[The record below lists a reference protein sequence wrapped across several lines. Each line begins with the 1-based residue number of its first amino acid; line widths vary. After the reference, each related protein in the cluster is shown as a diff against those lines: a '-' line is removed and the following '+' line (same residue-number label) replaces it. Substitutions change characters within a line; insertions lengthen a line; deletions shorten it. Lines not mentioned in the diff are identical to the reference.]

1 MIKLGV
7 NVDHVATLREARKTV
22 EPDPVFAAV
31 ICELAGADGITVHLR
46 EDKRHIQERDVLLI
60 KEIKR
65 TKLNLE
71 MSVNEKIVDS
81 ALNIKPDQATLVPER
96 REEVTTEGGLEI
108 AGNLLKIKKT
118 VKLLKSK
125 KIIVSFFI
133 GPDLKQVDASKEA
146 GADAVEINTGTYA
159 NALTAK
165 DTENELKK
173 IRAASAYA
181 HNKGLVVNAGHG
193 LNYKNITNILKVNF
207 VEELNIGHAI
217 ISRAVFVGLN
227 QAVREMKEI
236 IAQND

>member
-1 MIKLGV
+1 M
-7 NVDHVATLREARKTV
+7 DHVATLREARKTF

-46 EDKRHIQERDVLLI
+46 EDRRHIQERDVLLI

-65 TKLNLE
+65 TRLNLE
-71 MSVNEKIVDS
+71 MSLNEEIVAG
-81 ALNIKPDQATLVPER
+81 ALNIRPDQATLVPES

-133 GPDLKQVDASKEA
+133 GPDLKQIDASKEA
-146 GADAVEINTGTYA
+146 GADAVEINTGSYA

-173 IRAASAYA
+173 MRTASAYA

-193 LNYKNITNILKVNF
+193 LNYKNIMSILEVDF
-207 VEELNIGHAI
+207 IEEFNIGHAI

-236 IAQND
+236 IARND